1 MGEITRELRAIG
13 KLIDSARLITII
25 RREVK
30 AALKDKRALV
40 IGGEH
45 AERRVK
51 GSSKYD
57 VVVFHQHGKEETELL
72 ARRIRASMPDL
83 EVDDK
88 MIDNV
93 IGIRTARRGKK

>member
-1 MGEITRELRAIG
+1 MGEITRELQAIG
-13 KLIDSARLITII
+13 NLIDSARLITVI
-25 RREVK
+25 RKEVR
-30 AALKDKRALV
+30 AVLKDKKAIV
-40 IGGEH
+40 VGGEH
-45 AERRVK
+45 AERKVK

-57 VVVFHQHGKEETELL
+57 VVILHQHGKEEMELV
-72 ARRIRASMPDL
+72 ARRIKASMPDL